1 MDLTCSFNNFIS
13 SCYLDFRLEYRPF
26 SYSFIVN
33 LAIAIY
39 LLLRVVE
46 NEVLFIP
53 PYGIV
58 LE

>member
-1 MDLTCSFNNFIS
+1 MDLACSCNNFIS
-13 SCYLDFRLEYRPF
+13 SYYLDFRLEYRPL

-46 NEVLFIP
+46 YEEVLIP
-53 PYGIV
+53 P
-58 LE
+58 